1 MSENGRIV
9 MCGGISGYNDPDP
22 KPGPS
27 NLMTLIIR
35 RIKMQG
41 FIVLDYL
48 DQAPQAISQLSS
60 WLKSGEIV
68 SRVDMQRGFENVP
81 STLERLFDGRNL
93 GKQLL
98 TVAEPELPIP

>member
-1 MSENGRIV
+1 
-9 MCGGISGYNDPDP
+9 
-22 KPGPS
+22 
-27 NLMTLIIR
+27 
-35 RIKMQG
+35 MQG

-48 DQAPQAISQLSS
+48 DRAPNAIAQLSS
-60 WLKSGEIV
+60 WLESGDIV

-98 TVAEPELPIP
+98 SVAEPELPIP

>member
-41 FIVLDYL
+41 FIVVGLSRSS
-48 DQAPQAISQLSS
+48 PQAIS
-60 WLKSGEIV
+60 KS
-68 SRVDMQRGFENVP
+68 
-81 STLERLFDGRNL
+81 LL
-93 GKQLL
+93 G
-98 TVAEPELPIP
+98 

>member
-1 MSENGRIV
+1 
-9 MCGGISGYNDPDP
+9 MCGGISGYNDSDP

-48 DQAPQAISQLSS
+48 DQAPDAIAELSG

-98 TVAEPELPIP
+98 TVAEAKVPIP